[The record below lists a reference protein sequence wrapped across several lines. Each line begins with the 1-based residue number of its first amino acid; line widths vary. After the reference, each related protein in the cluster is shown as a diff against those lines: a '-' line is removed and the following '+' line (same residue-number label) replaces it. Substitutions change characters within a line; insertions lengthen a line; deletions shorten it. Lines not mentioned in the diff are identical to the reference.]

1 MFEKPAG
8 LAGGFDGVNVTDPP
22 GQVSRV
28 YSVPE
33 DVQSEFESIKEH
45 LEGFIAQSAP
55 PVAAGGGLGHR
66 RAPSRNIAQITQAAR
81 GALRRDINA
90 PARHSVRRKPNEA
103 PDTKSGWDE
112 MKPYQAK
119 STWRGV
125 AVERGLSD
133 VEDMMEM
140 AGESVAPLEKR
151 WTSSWE
157 PPRLSK

>member
-1 MFEKPAG
+1 MFSE
-8 LAGGFDGVNVTDPP
+8 LANPS
-22 GQVSRV
+22 GQVSKV
-28 YSVPE
+28 YSVPDE
-33 DVQSEFESIKEH
+33 VQSEFEAIKEH
-45 LEGFIAQSAP
+45 LEGYIAQTAP
-55 PVAAGGGLGHR
+55 PVAVGAGGLGHR

-103 PDTKSGWDE
+103 TGGKSGWDD

-133 VEDMMEM
+133 VENMREM
-140 AGESVAPLEKR
+140 TGEAVAPLEKR
-151 WTSSWE
+151 WTSAWE